1 MSEAGWIGVNWI
13 VSSLEHHSLFTYN
26 RIHPIPSGFYFQISS
41 IQTNYVGRV
50 IAQNCLFA
58 ALQSQCEMVLFCST
72 ELYFLQIQLQ
82 MAAQSL
88 SLSWWTAMSWLNLSG
103 PIDPRRKPLLLKW
116 HSLFNSFRG
125 NLIHSGVCIQNILT
139 NSHKNIAI
147 AVIVYFFKFKTLF
160 PGIDFFSFTSQW
172 IFGFLDSDSLRNT
185 GHRNLKR
192 HRHI

>member
-1 MSEAGWIGVNWI
+1 MLGG
-13 VSSLEHHSLFTYN
+13 SSHRIAYLLHYKASVKWHYSAPLSSISYKFNSKWQHSHSL
-26 RIHPIPSGFYFQISS
+26 SVDGQ
-41 IQTNYVGRV
+41 Q
-50 IAQNCLFA
+50 
-58 ALQSQCEMVLFCST
+58 
-72 ELYFLQIQLQ
+72 
-82 MAAQSL
+82 
-88 SLSWWTAMSWLNLSG
+88 MSWLNLSG

-172 IFGFLDSDSLRNT
+172 VFGFLDSDSLRNT